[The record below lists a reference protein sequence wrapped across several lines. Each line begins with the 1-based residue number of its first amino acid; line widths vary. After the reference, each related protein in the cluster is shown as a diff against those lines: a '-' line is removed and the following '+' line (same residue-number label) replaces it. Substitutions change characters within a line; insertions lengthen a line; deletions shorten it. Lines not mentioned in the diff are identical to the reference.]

1 LLLELN
7 ISNIAIIESLAL
19 QFGSGFN
26 VLTGETGAGKSIII
40 DAVNL
45 LLGGRASAELI
56 RTGCDAAAVEGVFAL
71 SPQVLET
78 LKADLADYDLFD
90 EPGELILRREI
101 SRGKRNTCRINGRTV
116 PLSVLEKVGH
126 HLIDIHGQGDHL
138 SLLQVRRHVDY
149 LDSFGG
155 LWPQRQE
162 FAALVGQLQGIR
174 RELRSL
180 HQDEREL
187 ARRIDLLT
195 YQVEEIDAAR
205 LRPDEESTLERER
218 KLLANAEKIQ
228 RMAVEAYEYLAGG
241 EKARQAIL
249 DLLGEVATNLGEL
262 SKLDETL
269 KEQGEV
275 VESALYQLEDVART
289 MRSYREGVEFDP
301 QRLDTIEERVDLL
314 HSLKRKYGDS
324 LADVLAYAEKA
335 RVELTRISH
344 SGERIEELE
353 AAERQLLQEIAGVGS
368 RLSEARRLAAADL
381 SAEIEAHLDELSMK
395 DARFAVD
402 IHWEQGAD
410 GAEVDGARYA
420 FDAQG
425 LDRVEFLIS
434 PNPGEEPKPLVKIA
448 SGGETSRIMLAMKNT
463 LSAIDT
469 VPTLIFDEIDTG
481 VGGRTGDIVGHKLS
495 TLAQA
500 HQVFCV
506 THLAQMAC
514 YGDKHFRVSK
524 QVIGGR
530 TLSRVQE
537 LSTAERIEE
546 LAVML
551 GGNLTE
557 ATRQSAAEML
567 QRVNGARVA

>member
-45 LLGGRASAELI
+45 LLGGRASTELI
-56 RTGCDAAAVEGVFAL
+56 RTGCDVAAVEGVFAL

-78 LKADLADYDLFD
+78 LKTDLADYDLFD
-90 EPGELILRREI
+90 ESGELILRREI

-116 PLSVLEKVGH
+116 PLGVLERVGH

-180 HQDEREL
+180 RQDEREL

-195 YQVEEIDAAR
+195 YQVEEIDAAK
-205 LRPDEESTLERER
+205 LQPDEEAALDRER
-218 KLLANAEKIQ
+218 RLLANAEKIQ
-228 RMAVEAYEYLAGG
+228 RLAVEAYEYLAGG
-241 EKARQAIL
+241 EKARQPIL
-249 DLLGEVATNLGEL
+249 DLLGEVASNLGEL
-262 SKLDETL
+262 SRLDDSL
-269 KEQGEV
+269 KEQCEV
-275 VESALYQLEDVART
+275 VENALYQLEDVART

-301 QRLDTIEERVDLL
+301 QRLDAIEERVDLL
-314 HSLKRKYGDS
+314 HSLQRKYGDS
-324 LADVLAYAEKA
+324 IADVLAYAEKA
-335 RVELTRISH
+335 RAELARISH

-353 AAERQLLQEIAGVGS
+353 AAERQLLQEIAGAGS
-368 RLSEARRLAAADL
+368 RLSEARRRAAAEL
-381 SAEIEAHLDELSMK
+381 SAEIEAHLDELNMK

-402 IHWEQGAD
+402 MHWDEGAD
-410 GAEVDGARYA
+410 GAEVDGVRYA

-425 LDRVEFLIS
+425 FDRVEFLIA

-481 VGGRTGDIVGHKLS
+481 VGGRTGDIVGHKLA
-495 TLAQA
+495 TLAQT

-524 QVIGGR
+524 QVIDGR
-530 TLSRVQE
+530 TISRVQE
-537 LSTAERIEE
+537 LSAAERVEE

-551 GGNLTE
+551 GGNLTD

-567 QRVNGARVA
+567 QRVSGARVA